1 MDTPIAYLKGTR
13 LIIWDTDQANKI
25 YSLGFFGKPIGIS
38 KVKNSD
44 FDSHLILDLIE
55 AIFLLEK
62 NKLIICNNKEQSMN
76 LETLIE
82 YAKKTYNLFQE
93 KLLVYKDLRRSE
105 YIVTSGMKFGSD
117 FAVYKHGPGIDHAP
131 FIVSVSKADTMIDS
145 TEIVRAGRLAT
156 TVKKRFIIAVPNL
169 KTGIVNYLLFKWWKA

>member
-1 MDTPIAYLKGTR
+1 M
-13 LIIWDTDQANKI
+13 Q
-25 YSLGFFGKPIGIS
+25 
-38 KVKNSD
+38 
-44 FDSHLILDLIE
+44 HLILDLIE

>member
-1 MDTPIAYLKGTR
+1 M
-13 LIIWDTDQANKI
+13 
-25 YSLGFFGKPIGIS
+25 
-38 KVKNSD
+38 
-44 FDSHLILDLIE
+44 
-55 AIFLLEK
+55 
-62 NKLIICNNKEQSMN
+62 
-76 LETLIE
+76 
-82 YAKKTYNLFQE
+82 
-93 KLLVYKDLRRSE
+93 SE

>member
-1 MDTPIAYLKGTR
+1 M
-13 LIIWDTDQANKI
+13 
-25 YSLGFFGKPIGIS
+25 
-38 KVKNSD
+38 
-44 FDSHLILDLIE
+44 
-55 AIFLLEK
+55 
-62 NKLIICNNKEQSMN
+62 
-76 LETLIE
+76 
-82 YAKKTYNLFQE
+82 
-93 KLLVYKDLRRSE
+93 SE

-117 FAVYKHGPGIDHAP
+117 FAVYKHGPGLDHAP